1 MKGIK
6 HPPHFSAYFSGAS
19 KNAWLLV
26 LVAALGYFVDIYDLI
41 LFSVVRV
48 KSLRSLWLDEQSL
61 LPAGVMLLNLQM
73 IGMLLGGV
81 FFGVLGDRLGR
92 LSVLFGSILLYSVAN
107 FANGFV
113 NDITWYGVLRFI
125 AGFGLA
131 GELGAGITLVSETLP
146 KHLRGI
152 GTTVVATVG
161 VSGALL
167 AWFVASHFDWRN
179 AYIVGG
185 AMGMALLF
193 LRIGVVESELFT
205 GLSSK
210 AVSRGNFFH
219 LFSSWS
225 RVRRFVGCVLV
236 GMPIWYT
243 VGILVTLSPEFS
255 KELGVSGVIDGGSA
269 VFYCYGGLILG
280 DFASGFL
287 SQLIGSRKRAILMF
301 LSGLSVMISG
311 YFWVRG
317 SSPEQFYT
325 ICALLGFTSGYWA
338 MFATVAAEQFG
349 TNLRATAATSAPN
362 FVRGS
367 LVLMSEA
374 FLFLK
379 PGFGILHAGVM
390 VGAVV
395 MALSLLGLYL
405 IQETFATDLS
415 FEEIC

>member
-280 DFASGFL
+280 KNQNDGSTAL
-287 SQLIGSRKRAILMF
+287 IRVEQLYPF
-301 LSGLSVMISG
+301 
-311 YFWVRG
+311 
-317 SSPEQFYT
+317 P
-325 ICALLGFTSGYWA
+325 
-338 MFATVAAEQFG
+338 AEQIAQAVKAYP
-349 TNLRATAATSAPN
+349 NLKQIIWAQEEPKNMGAYTFVAPRLQEIFMDLAGKGVSFRYVGRTDRASPAA
-362 FVRGS
+362 GS
-367 LVLMSEA
+367 PKV
-374 FLFLK
+374 
-379 PGFGILHAGVM
+379 HALEQ
-390 VGAVV
+390 A
-395 MALSLLGLYL
+395 
-405 IQETFATDLS
+405 
-415 FEEIC
+415 EIIKGCFK